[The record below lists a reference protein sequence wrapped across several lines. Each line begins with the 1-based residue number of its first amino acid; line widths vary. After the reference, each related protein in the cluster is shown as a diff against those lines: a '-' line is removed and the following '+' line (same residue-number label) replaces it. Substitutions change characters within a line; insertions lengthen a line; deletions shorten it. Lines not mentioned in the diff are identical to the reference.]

1 MKKTMVKYT
10 PFNGEQYLYRHNNG
24 NTDVTKNYNHDI
36 GSRGWE
42 CVMQTNGRVGE
53 LKVSSS

>member
-1 MKKTMVKYT
+1 MVKYT

>member
-1 MKKTMVKYT
+1 MVKYT
-10 PFNGEQYLYRHNNG
+10 TLNGEQYLYRYNNG
-24 NTDVTKNYNHDI
+24 NTDVTKNCNDDI

-42 CVMQTNGRVGE
+42 CVNQTNGEVGE